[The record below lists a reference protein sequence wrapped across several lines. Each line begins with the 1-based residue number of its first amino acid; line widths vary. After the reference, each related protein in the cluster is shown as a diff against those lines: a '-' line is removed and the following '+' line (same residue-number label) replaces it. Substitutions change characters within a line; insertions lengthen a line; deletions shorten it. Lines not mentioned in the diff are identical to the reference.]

1 MATVTV
7 TFTRG
12 NMNDVDADIGSL
24 AVGNAARSEVITL
37 PATGDL
43 VAAASENVVELLA
56 SDDCWI
62 AIGQAP
68 DPAEDSGGFRNGR
81 FLKADLP
88 YQYTVTT
95 GDKVAGEV

>member
-1 MATVTV
+1 MATITV

-12 NMNDVDADIGSL
+12 NMNDVDSDIGSL
-24 AVGNAARSEVITL
+24 AVGAVARSEVITL

-43 VAAASENVVELLA
+43 VALSTDNVVELLA

-62 AIGQAP
+62 AIGPDP
-68 DPAEDSGGFRNGR
+68 DPADDSAGFRNGR